1 MKRIFVHAAL
11 SVGLL
16 GGAAVCTGERA
27 TSPLTESPRASA
39 AAPPPA
45 SAAAPTSRPVD
56 PTPEGRAAPQPAQPE
71 ATAAASRDLPLFR
84 RFPALA
90 AKLPYI
96 ALGSLPT
103 PIERAERLGAAL
115 GLPQLY
121 IKRDD
126 LSGEAYGGN
135 KTRKLEL
142 FLADAKARGK
152 TAVITSGAAGSNH
165 ALATAIYAKKL
176 GLRAILLLLPQ
187 PSSPAVRRN
196 LLADHLAGAE
206 MRLVGTQKQ
215 VKRTIEKLLKTSAP
229 GEAPYVIEAGGSSPL
244 GNVGYVNAAFELAD
258 QIKAGLL
265 PEPDRIYVAMGTMGC
280 AVGLRLG
287 IDAAGLKTKVIPVRA
302 STWEAASEAKMIE
315 MYRET
320 VALLRALDPTFP
332 ALELRRGEAWLEDGY
347 LGGGY
352 GVPTPKGQ
360 AAIALFKDL
369 TGVAL
374 EPTYTGKAFAALLD
388 DAPGLKGE
396 VVVFWNTYNA
406 RPIDVTGA
414 RPEDLPAPFRD
425 YFKGAGARVIAAG
438 NE

>member
-1 MKRIFVHAAL
+1 MKRFFVFAAL
-11 SVGLL
+11 SVVLL

-27 TSPLTESPRASA
+27 TSPLAAAPKASA
-39 AAPPPA
+39 AAPPEA
-45 SAAAPTSRPVD
+45 SAAAPTSRPTD
-56 PTPEGRAAPQPAQPE
+56 PTPEGRAEPE
-71 ATAAASRDLPLFR
+71 AARPKATAEPTRDLPLFR

-103 PIERAERLGAAL
+103 PIEKAERLGAAL

-152 TAVITSGAAGSNH
+152 KTVITSGAAGSNH

-176 GLRAILLLLPQ
+176 GLRAVLLLLPQ
-187 PSSPAVRRN
+187 PSTPAVRRN

-215 VKRTIEKLLKTSAP
+215 VKRITDKLLQTSAP
-229 GEAPYVIEAGGSSPL
+229 GEDPYVIEAGGSSPL

-287 IDAAGLKTKVIPVRA
+287 IDAAKLKTKVIPVRA
-302 STWEAASEAKMIE
+302 STWEASSEAKMIA
-315 MYRET
+315 MYKET

-332 ALELRRGEAWLEDGY
+332 ALELRKGEGWLKEGY

-352 GVPTPKGQ
+352 GVPTPKGE
-360 AAIALFKDL
+360 AAIVQFKEL

-374 EPTYTGKAFAALLD
+374 EPTYTGKALAALLD
-388 DAPGLKGE
+388 DAPNMKGE
-396 VVVFWNTYNA
+396 VVVFWNSYNS

-425 YFKGAGARVIAAG
+425 YFKGKGAGVIAAG